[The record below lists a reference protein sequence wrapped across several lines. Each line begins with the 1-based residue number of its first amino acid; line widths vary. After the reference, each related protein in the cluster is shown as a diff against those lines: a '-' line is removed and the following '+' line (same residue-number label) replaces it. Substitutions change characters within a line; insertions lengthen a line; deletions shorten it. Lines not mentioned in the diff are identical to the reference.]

1 MPTFSQRLG
10 KLAPYP
16 FVEISR
22 IIAEKRAAGAD
33 VVTFGIGDPDIPTPQ
48 PIIDRLLTASQD
60 PPNHRYP
67 ETDGLPEMRR
77 AIAHWYKQRFDVD
90 LDPDTEVLP
99 LIGAKEGIGHAAF
112 CFLDPGD
119 IALVPDPAYPVYS
132 VGTMFAGAES
142 YVMPL
147 YQRNGWL
154 PEYDA
159 IPDDVARAAK
169 VMWLNYPNNPTS
181 AVASQED
188 LESALRYCREH
199 DIAMLHDAAYSE
211 VGYDGYRAGSM
222 MQIDGA
228 KEVGLEF
235 HSLSKTYNMT
245 GWRMGMAVGNA
256 DMIKAL
262 FQIKANLDS
271 GIPQAIQEMS
281 MEALTGPQDCID
293 DNIVHLP
300 VATRPGVA
308 GVVAHGPGSRN
319 TQGQPLRLGARSRRV
334 HLRRVRG
341 ASAGRNRHCG
351 DARILLRTVRG
362 GIHPAVLDHP
372 RRACRNGLPALGK
385 LDHPDARRVTGYN
398 HGSLLS
404 EVNHDYY
411 SDAGSPH
418 NRR

>member
-1 MPTFSQRLG
+1 MQFSSRLG

-77 AIAHWYKQRFDVD
+77 AIAHWYEQRFDVR
-90 LDPDTEVLP
+90 LDPDQEVLP
-99 LIGAKEGIGHAAF
+99 LIGAKEGIGHVAF

-119 IALVPDPAYPVYS
+119 VALVPDPAYPVYG

-142 YVMPL
+142 YIMPL
-147 YQRNGWL
+147 REENGWL
-154 PEYDA
+154 PDLSA
-159 IPDDVARAAK
+159 IPNDIARAAK

-181 AVASQED
+181 AVASAED
-188 LESALRYCREH
+188 LASYVAYCREY
-199 DIAMLHDAAYSE
+199 DIALLHDAAYSE
-211 VGYDGYRAGSM
+211 VGYDGYRAASLL
-222 MQIDGA
+222 QIEGA
-228 KEVGLEF
+228 SDIGIEF
-235 HSLSKTYNMT
+235 HSLSKSYNMT

-281 MEALTGPQDCID
+281 MEALTGPQDCIE
-293 DNIVHLP
+293 DNRVIYQRRRDRVVSAVRKMGLSVDVPQASLYIWARVPDGFTSAEFAARLLEEVDIV
-300 VATRPGVA
+300 VT
-308 GVVAHGPGSRN
+308 PGSSY
-319 TQGQPLRLGARSRRV
+319 GQFGEGYIRLSLTTPDEQVEKGCQRLESW
-334 HLRRVRG
+334 
-341 ASAGRNRHCG
+341 
-351 DARILLRTVRG
+351 T
-362 GIHPAVLDHP
+362 
-372 RRACRNGLPALGK
+372 LPTPQEG
-385 LDHPDARRVTGYN
+385 
-398 HGSLLS
+398 
-404 EVNHDYY
+404 
-411 SDAGSPH
+411 
-418 NRR
+418 